1 MENNKEKDHRIQI
14 KILYLLNLL
23 LFLFVLVFV
32 IIYSPRNSNIGM
44 ASPDIEESSI
54 ESEKNK
60 RENENINH
68 DIARRRV
75 KVREIS
81 SKTECGEK
89 DEDAVTLNGKCSIQK
104 SELCEYCLS
113 AEDICKRN
121 TTETEGEEE
130 KEKNASDEKKKQER
144 RNCILHNVTD
154 YQIIPFPIFN
164 VSQRLAFAQ
173 FEEDSEGNLNVW
185 LKEKDKSV
193 LKKYRLSENGSYEI
207 LKELVFPHTMSNWGI
222 LYNGVYYERFV
233 YSKSF
238 SDYRSDYRHAII
250 KYDIDFLPW
259 GLSGLV
265 GDFISRIPHYDYLY
279 FCIDEDNIW
288 VFNLI
293 DVRLHVIHEAL
304 QIDPE
309 NLEILSKQTVDPANC
324 LMRFAFVAYGRVYC
338 FDDYKNEKIYFL
350 SDKRENEDRYVTTNF
365 VREKHLIA
373 VNQFYNFKEQRLYV
387 LYESFDSMKYVIH
400 RYNLHFNCSSEE

>member
-1 MENNKEKDHRIQI
+1 MENSKEKDHRIQI

-32 IIYSPRNSNIGM
+32 IIYSPRNSYIGM
-44 ASPDIEESSI
+44 ASPDIEERSI
-54 ESEKNK
+54 ESEKNR

-68 DIARRRV
+68 DISRRRL

-81 SKTECGEK
+81 FKTECGEK
-89 DEDAVTLNGKCSIQK
+89 DEDAVMLNGKCSIKK

-121 TTETEGEEE
+121 TTETEGEKQE
-130 KEKNASDEKKKQER
+130 EKNASDEKKEEER
-144 RNCILHNVTD
+144 RNCVLYNVTD

-185 LKEKDKSV
+185 LKEKYKPV
-193 LKKYRLSENGSYEI
+193 VEKYRLSENGSYEI
-207 LKELVFPHTMSNWGI
+207 LKEIRFPQTLPNSGI
-222 LYNGVYYERFV
+222 VYNGSYYALYDYEHRIVRYNFQTWG
-233 YSKSF
+233 SK
-238 SDYRSDYRHAII
+238 
-250 KYDIDFLPW
+250 
-259 GLSGLV
+259 V
-265 GDFISRIPHYDYLY
+265 GDKISYIPHYDYLY

-338 FDDYKNEKIYFL
+338 FDDHKNEKIYFL

-365 VREKHLIA
+365 VREKHLTA

-387 LYESFDSMKYVIH
+387 LYQSFDSMKYIIH